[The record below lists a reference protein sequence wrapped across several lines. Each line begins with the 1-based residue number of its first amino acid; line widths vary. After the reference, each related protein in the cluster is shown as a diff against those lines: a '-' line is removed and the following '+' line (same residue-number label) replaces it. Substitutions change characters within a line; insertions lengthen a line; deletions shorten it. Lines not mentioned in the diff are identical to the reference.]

1 MVRRVNDSL
10 SLLYVSM
17 QVEVRLPQTIKRG
30 IMACRNDTEPVTQNY
45 VRNESGHMF
54 SNRYK
59 DMRADKSRGNA

>member
-30 IMACRNDTEPVTQNY
+30 IMACRNDTEPVTPNH

-54 SNRYK
+54 FEPLQGY
-59 DMRADKSRGNA
+59 AC